1 LIKKTLKNRKL
12 FIAGILITGALFTG
26 FIAVNDRLFSIAK
39 NLEIFSEMF
48 RVLNEQYV
56 DELNPNQVV
65 KTGMDKM
72 LDELDPYTN
81 FFSEDMVED
90 IRTMRTGQYAGIG
103 ITTRRFNTRTRITEI
118 SEGSPAARTSLRPG
132 DEILGIDG
140 IALKTLNPEEA
151 EKLMKGQAGNSVRLQ
166 IRKYGSATT
175 EEIVIKREKLQLK
188 TVSFVG
194 MVNPKT
200 GYLSLDEFGAESAS
214 EVKAALL
221 SLKEKGAL
229 SLILDL
235 RGNPGGLLDQAVN
248 ICSLFIPKGSLVVT
262 NRGKTEESIL
272 EYHTRSAP
280 MEPEIPVVV
289 LIDRNSASASEIVA
303 GTLQDYDRAVV
314 IGERSYG
321 KGLVQTRRPLSFNS
335 FSMIT
340 TAKYYTPSGRCIQ
353 ALDYKNRKQDGSAG
367 VTADSLKKIFYT
379 KNGRK
384 VFDGGGIDPDI
395 SVSRVYYPE
404 VISFL
409 EDDGYFLDYVS
420 GYLMKNTPAPN
431 PEMFEL
437 SSNAVEDY
445 ITGAGKK
452 KILLNSELENALHFL
467 EEPSKEK
474 QAINGLDQSASE
486 LQTGIQKFRI
496 RQLKDQ
502 KDELRKIL
510 TRAIATGYY
519 FKKGGIQ
526 ASFKY
531 DSELKTALEIMG
543 NTEKMNRILA
553 KQTGQ

>member
-1 LIKKTLKNRKL
+1 
-12 FIAGILITGALFTG
+12 
-26 FIAVNDRLFSIAK
+26 
-39 NLEIFSEMF
+39 MF

-103 ITTRRFNTRTRITEI
+103 ITSRRFNNQTRITEI

-140 IALKTLNPEEA
+140 IALKTLNQEEA

-166 IRKYGSATT
+166 IRKSGSAGI
-175 EEIVIKREKLQLK
+175 EELVIKREKLQLK
-188 TVSFVG
+188 TVSYVG
-194 MVNPKT
+194 MVNPQT
-200 GYLSLDEFGAESAS
+200 GYISLDEFGAESAS
-214 EVKAALL
+214 EVKAAVL
-221 SLKEKGAL
+221 SLKEKGAGA
-229 SLILDL
+229 LILDL

-262 NRGKTEESIL
+262 NRGKTEESTL

-353 ALDYKNRKQDGSAG
+353 ALDYKNRKKDGSAG

-395 SVSRVYYPE
+395 PVSRVYYPE

-409 EDDGYFLDYVS
+409 EDDGYLLDYVS
-420 GYLMKNTPAPN
+420 GYLMKNTPPSN

-437 SSNAVEDY
+437 NGTAVEEF
-445 ITGAGKK
+445 ISGAAKK
-452 KILLNSELENALHFL
+452 KILINSELENTLNTL
-467 EEPSKEK
+467 EAPTMEK
-474 QAINGLDQSASE
+474 PGINGLNQSVTE
-486 LQTGIQKFRI
+486 LRAGIQKFRI
-496 RQLKDQ
+496 RQLRDQ
-502 KDELRKIL
+502 KDELKKIL
-510 TRAIATGYY
+510 TRATGTGFY

-526 ASFKY
+526 ATFKY
-531 DSELKTALEIMG
+531 DSELKAALEVLG
-543 NTEKMNRILA
+543 NHEKMNRILA
-553 KQTGQ
+553 KQKR